1 MFESKEALK
10 ALQAWATLCLSCPV
24 HLSIWDP
31 GHQVEL
37 SGVKV
42 QQKELKDQCGIVWSG
57 SVTSGY
63 FSSLAIKKHQATWK
77 FRTQSRTHPK
87 VCWCNEGYPSL
98 QNRSRT
104 KQLSMRL
111 LLGCG
116 IDLSSDFPGDFNLF
130 WHSLTYDGFVGL
142 KPCLLSL
149 GVSNIECRV
158 GLCISVHIVRLLP
171 VLSSKEFMPVQ
182 SGRTQGQQELLR
194 KIQHSCCND
203 WLNLVSYDLTA

>member
-1 MFESKEALK
+1 M
-10 ALQAWATLCLSCPV
+10 
-24 HLSIWDP
+24 SIWDP

-42 QQKELKDQCGIVWSG
+42 QQKELKDQCGVVQLLQFIG
-57 SVTSGY
+57 NQETSRNMEI
-63 FSSLAIKKHQATWK
+63 SDSE
-77 FRTQSRTHPK
+77 SDSPK
-87 VCWCNEGYPSL
+87 GL

-111 LLGCG
+111 LPGCG

-142 KPCLLSL
+142 KPCVSL

-182 SGRTQGQQELLR
+182 SGRTQGQLLQIVFFPELKSR
-194 KIQHSCCND
+194 NCCERFNTRA
-203 WLNLVSYDLTA
+203 VMIG

>member
-1 MFESKEALK
+1 M
-10 ALQAWATLCLSCPV
+10 
-24 HLSIWDP
+24 SIWDP

-42 QQKELKDQCGIVWSG
+42 QQKELKDQCGVVQLLQFIG
-57 SVTSGY
+57 NQETSRNMEI
-63 FSSLAIKKHQATWK
+63 SDSE
-77 FRTQSRTHPK
+77 SDSPK
-87 VCWCNEGYPSL
+87 GL

-111 LLGCG
+111 LPGCG

-142 KPCLLSL
+142 KPCVSL

-158 GLCISVHIVRLLP
+158 GAVHICAYCEATAGV
-171 VLSSKEFMPVQ
+171 EF
-182 SGRTQGQQELLR
+182 QGVHASAERAHARPATSDCFFPELKSR
-194 KIQHSCCND
+194 NCCERFNTRA
-203 WLNLVSYDLTA
+203 VMIG